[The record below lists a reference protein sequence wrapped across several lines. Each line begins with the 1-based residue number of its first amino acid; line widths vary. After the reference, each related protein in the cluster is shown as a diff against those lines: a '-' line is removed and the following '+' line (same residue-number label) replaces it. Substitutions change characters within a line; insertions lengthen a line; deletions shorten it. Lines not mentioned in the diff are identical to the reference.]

1 MGTAD
6 VEDLKDRLS
15 AIEQRQADLNRQHG
29 DLNAVVAVLNNQMGG
44 VIRLLWMILGAL
56 IVGIIGAFVT
66 AWVKV
71 PTIHYEAAP
80 RTMEAPR

>member
-1 MGTAD
+1 MGAAD
-6 VEDLKDRLS
+6 VEDLKERLS
-15 AIEQRQADLNRQHG
+15 AIERQHT

-56 IVGIIGAFVT
+56 VVGIVGAFIT

-71 PTIHYEAAP
+71 PPGQYATSTP
-80 RTMEAPR
+80 RSVEAPR

>member
-1 MGTAD
+1 MIVGAAD
-6 VEDLKDRLS
+6 VEDLKERLS
-15 AIEQRQADLNRQHG
+15 AIERQHT

-80 RTMEAPR
+80 RTVEAPR